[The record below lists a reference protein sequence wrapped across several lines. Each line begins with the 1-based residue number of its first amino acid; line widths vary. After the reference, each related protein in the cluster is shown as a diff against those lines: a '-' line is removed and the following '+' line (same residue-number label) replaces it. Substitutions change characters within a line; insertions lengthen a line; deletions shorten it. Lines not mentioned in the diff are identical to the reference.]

1 MNYNFQ
7 PKYVH
12 LRDTIKT
19 TLWIGQFQAGKTTAA
34 IKESKD
40 RQGRDP
46 ELISVFIAFG
56 TNTNKEN
63 QEKHIKNIYG
73 KKLHLVNC
81 KEDLLALK
89 VRSQK
94 NDLDSSYHGN
104 NPIVISCLGHW
115 ASLEILQQIL
125 TTTSKYKFHLWLDES
140 DSYSKDFDKQDIK
153 ARKDNLID
161 SIKKLEY
168 HKVEEIICVTAT
180 PFTEMVSTTDFSE
193 VTEIPCGLGYIGI
206 NLILKSQ
213 VELEK
218 EDITEF
224 NSGIL
229 SPEIMQILSSENAKK
244 NTVTL
249 ISTTTRM
256 EGHKLQCHAIE
267 KYLNDP
273 KTLVAE
279 LNSNKG
285 NKYFSPLF
293 QDRNIPIRPFY
304 GNRGDQLAEL
314 FAVAENFEKLF
325 IVGGGMLDRSVTLK
339 SDKFNSFSGYIYS
352 AGREVSLP
360 SLLQRAA
367 RACGYQVLIPQFY
380 TDVVSK
386 MYLAKLDYPTYIK
399 ITQDN
404 PKAKE
409 RRAALFNVLRKDVN
423 YKRPLG
429 RYRTNN
435 TGDKARPRSVQYVA
449 ETPEEVNGYGYKILN
464 EFKEFESNDL
474 PEDVL
479 KQLQNNKKA
488 QRGTPL
494 QKFIW
499 DNFPHSNR
507 ILNVRG
513 IEGKEFDYTTWQLPN
528 NKVAD
533 FYRDTLYDWH
543 KNTLAVSVQPFQTVR
558 GKYAVQNILTKEFN
572 CYNEDG
578 AFAQHN

>member
-1 MNYNFQ
+1 MNYNYQ
-7 PKYVH
+7 PKNVH
-12 LRDTIKT
+12 LKRNIKT

-34 IKESKD
+34 IKEAKG
-40 RQGRDP
+40 RQDLNP
-46 ELISVFIAFG
+46 DLISVFIAFG

-63 QEKHIKNIYG
+63 QEKHIKKTYG
-73 KKLHLVNC
+73 KKVHLVNC
-81 KEDLLALK
+81 KEDLMALK
-89 VRSQK
+89 ARAQK
-94 NDLDSSYHGN
+94 NELDSSYHGN

-115 ASLEILQQIL
+115 ASLEVLQQIL
-125 TTTSKYKFHLWLDES
+125 TITSKYKFHLWLDES
-140 DSYSKDFDKQDIK
+140 DSYSKDFDKQKIT

-161 SIKKLEY
+161 SIKRLEY
-168 HKVEEIICVTAT
+168 HKVDEIICVTAT
-180 PFTEMVSTTDFSE
+180 PFTEMVSTTDFDE
-193 VTEIPCGLGYIGI
+193 VIEIPCGPGYIGI
-206 NLILKSQ
+206 DRVLKSQ
-213 VELEK
+213 YALEK

-229 SPEIMQILSSENAKK
+229 SPEILQILNSENSKK

-256 EGHKLQCHAIE
+256 EGHKLQCRAIT

-279 LNSNKG
+279 LNSNRGTKFFSSGMKG
-285 NKYFSPLF
+285 ISVTT
-293 QDRNIPIRPFY
+293 FY
-304 GNRGDQLAEL
+304 GSRGDQLAEL

-352 AGREVSLP
+352 AGREVALP

-367 RACGYQVLIPQFY
+367 RVCGYQVSIPQFY

-399 ITQDN
+399 ITKNN

-409 RRAALFNVLRKDVN
+409 RKRALFSVLRKDVN

-435 TGDKARPRSVQYVA
+435 TGDKASKRSVQMRA
-449 ETPEEVNGYGYKILN
+449 ETATEVLEYGYEILN
-464 EFKEFESNDL
+464 EFKEFESKDI

-513 IEGKEFDYTTWQLPN
+513 IEGTDFDYTTWQLPN

-543 KNTLAVSVQPFQTVR
+543 KDTLSVSVQPFQTIR
-558 GKYAVQNILTKEFN
+558 GKYAVQNIITKEFN
-572 CYNEDG
+572 CYNEEA
-578 AFAQHN
+578 AFAQI